1 MGSVWARRWRKETST
16 KYFITIWV
24 KWDHVSG
31 TEHFNTQSVVS
42 EVDPDLQ
49 EPELCH
55 GNAGLL
61 GEPLPVVLGDE
72 LLGVELGQAQH
83 QVNLA
88 ELSIEDPLTV
98 QTSPVRKKVLA
109 EYL

>member
-1 MGSVWARRWRKETST
+1 MGSVWART
-16 KYFITIWV
+16 KYFSTIWI
-24 KWDHVSG
+24 KWDDVSG

-72 LLGVELGQAQH
+72 LLGVELGQAEH
-83 QVNLA
+83 QVDLP
-88 ELSIEDPLTV
+88 ELRVEDPLSV
-98 QTSPVRKKVLA
+98 QTPPVSKKVLA
-109 EYL
+109 QYL

>member
-1 MGSVWARRWRKETST
+1 MESVRARLRKETST

-49 EPELCH
+49 DPELSH
-55 GNAGLL
+55 RDGGLL
-61 GEPLPVVLGDE
+61 RDPLPVVLRDE
-72 LLGVELGQAQH
+72 LFGFELGQSQH
-83 QVNLA
+83 QVNLP
-88 ELSIEDPLTV
+88 ELIIEHPGAV
-98 QTSPVRKKVLA
+98 QTSAVSKEVLA
-109 EYL
+109 QYL